1 VVLDQL
7 LAFEASGET
16 TLLGIAAVITAISG
30 VLSTIFGSRRSAKE
44 AKEKAEEECRE
55 KLKAARIEAEEAA
68 AELHRLRME
77 AAQRAE

>member
-1 VVLDQL
+1 VLPDQL
-7 LAFEASGET
+7 VFAFDFNA
-16 TLLGIAAVITAISG
+16 TLLGAAAIITAISG
-30 VLSTIFGSRRSAKE
+30 VISTIVGSRRSAKE
-44 AKEKAEEECRE
+44 AREKAEEECRE

>member
-1 VVLDQL
+1 VVLNQL
-7 LAFEASGET
+7 LALEATGEA

-30 VLSTIFGSRRSAKE
+30 VISTIVGSRRSAKE

-55 KLKAARIEAEEAA
+55 KLKVARIEAEEAA

>member
-30 VLSTIFGSRRSAKE
+30 VISTIVGSRKSAKE
-44 AKEKAEEECRE
+44 AREKSEQECRE
-55 KLKAARIEAEEAA
+55 RLKAARIEAEAAA
-68 AELHRLRME
+68 AELHEIKMKE
-77 AAQRAE
+77 ARGEK